1 MAVIVYTD
9 NPRRLLNAVYEE
21 INDYEIETWK
31 CDKDGDLTHTSSQW
45 KYLAWMRPRIRK
57 SKIIFNIVEGDDI
70 VSRRIYGIYHGRL
83 IEMLLTYFDTE
94 IERLHAT
101 PLPTSGDIL

>member
-21 INDYEIETWK
+21 IDDYEIETWK

-57 SKIIFNIVEGDDI
+57 SKIIFNIVEGEDI
-70 VSRRIYGIYHGRL
+70 VNSLFYVKRSLYRRAW
-83 IEMLLTYFDTE
+83 FV
-94 IERLHAT
+94 
-101 PLPTSGDIL
+101 